1 MEKLLFNEGFI
12 SDLIFLG
19 KADKHFFDKH
29 IGLQK
34 VFAAIV
40 KLPNISWVQNN
51 FDLLSNNRE
60 PSYESGC
67 NIILS
72 DIKHY

>member
-1 MEKLLFNEGFI
+1 VEKLLFNEGFI

-51 FDLLSNNRE
+51 LVVLRHKSE
-60 PSYESGC
+60 PRT
-67 NIILS
+67 
-72 DIKHY
+72 